1 MIDIIF
7 IKDFL
12 ECSFLKIIT
21 TMPMFMPGKKVQ
33 FRLVFEEFMVEAI

>member
-21 TMPMFMPGKKVQ
+21 TMPMFMPGKKVH
-33 FRLVFEEFMVEAI
+33 FGFVFEEFVVEVI